1 MALLVDSDILIE
13 VSRARDFRVLTK
25 WRELM
30 ESDTSVLYSPVTAA
44 ELWAG
49 AKPNE
54 FDAIRRL
61 FDSLTCVP
69 IEREIGAQA
78 GHFLRQFG
86 KSHSLEVADAL
97 IAASAAITGALLW
110 TRNRKHFPMKELSFF
125 L

>member
-13 VSRARDFRVLTK
+13 VSRARDPELLSK
-25 WRELM
+25 WREVM
-30 ESDTSVLYSPVTAA
+30 QSDMPVFYSPVTVA

-54 FDAIRRL
+54 FDAIQNL
-61 FDSLTCVP
+61 FESLTCVP

-78 GHFLRQFG
+78 GHFLRHFG

-97 IAASAAITGALLW
+97 IAASASVTGAELW

-125 L
+125 